1 MKEEKTFFS
10 KKISIIFLV
19 LIVIEIFYVSSL
31 SFGPGPGMITLVPFI
46 YHVIVFFLLS
56 FFISNLIYD
65 KKAKKSKIILAII
78 ISVIF
83 AILDEV
89 HQIFVPYR
97 GAGVEDVLID
107 SLGIF
112 SGMLIF
118 LFYKRKN

>member
-1 MKEEKTFFS
+1 MKEGKTFFN
-10 KKISIIFLV
+10 KKVSIIFLV
-19 LIVIEIFYVSSL
+19 LIAIEIFYVSSL
-31 SFGPGPGMITLVPFI
+31 SFGPGPGMITIIPFA

-56 FFISNLIYD
+56 FFISTLIQD
-65 KKAKKSKIILAII
+65 KKTKKSKIILAII